1 MVALELKRLIED
13 NIFLDKKIGELNSK
27 IHIKFIDT
35 NDTEIEKKRQDIST
49 DIDKLTQL
57 HEKSVLLFNDVS
69 NKSKNDPDILA
80 ELNGVCSRMKNV

>member
-57 HEKSVLLFNDVS
+57 QEKIVLLFDDVS
-69 NKSKNDPDILA
+69 NKSKNDPDTLS
-80 ELNGVCSRMKNV
+80 ELKYLVSRMKNV

>member
-57 HEKSVLLFNDVS
+57 QEKIVLLFDDVS
-69 NKSKNDPDILA
+69 NKSKNDPDTLS
-80 ELNGVCSRMKNV
+80 ELKYLVSRTKNV